1 MAMEDGFFFFLEV
14 PERLIKGTEGD
25 KTLNLLHPKK
35 KVRAKVKGKLASL
48 VPAS

>member
-35 KVRAKVKGKLASL
+35 VKAKVKGKLASL
-48 VPAS
+48 VPVS